1 MINKPAS
8 KSHLSNDHGK
18 VASYK
23 AKLILRILFSVIL
36 SQEQNLVIKEI
47 RIHGR
52 GGQGGVTAAELL
64 ARAAFKEGKWV
75 QAIPF
80 FGAERRGA
88 PVKAFARLS
97 DEPILIRSQVYSP
110 DYVVVLDASLLDLV
124 DITEGLKKDGI
135 IIINTRKKPE
145 EIDIKQRR
153 LATVDATGIALEL
166 QLIVAG
172 LPVLNTTM
180 LGAFAKATEEVKLE
194 SVLEVIREEWKGA
207 AGEKNAKGAALAYE
221 RLVKNW

>member
-1 MINKPAS
+1 M
-8 KSHLSNDHGK
+8 L
-18 VASYK
+18 
-23 AKLILRILFSVIL
+23 
-36 SQEQNLVIKEI
+36 KEI

-97 DEPILIRSQVYSP
+97 NEPILVRSQIYNP
-110 DYVVVLDASLLDLV
+110 DYVIVLDSGLLNLV
-124 DITEGLKKDGI
+124 DVTEGLKKDGI
-135 IIINTRKKPE
+135 VIVNTRMKPDE
-145 EIDIKQRR
+145 LNLKQGRI
-153 LATVDATGIALEL
+153 ATVDATGIALEL
-166 QLIVAG
+166 QLVVSG

-180 LGAFAKATEEVKLE
+180 LGAFSKATSEVKLE
-194 SVLEVIREEWKGA
+194 SVIDAIRQMWSGA
-207 AGEKNAKGAALAYE
+207 AGEKNAKGAALAFE

>member
-1 MINKPAS
+1 V
-8 KSHLSNDHGK
+8 L
-18 VASYK
+18 
-23 AKLILRILFSVIL
+23 
-36 SQEQNLVIKEI
+36 KEI

-64 ARAAFKEGKWV
+64 AHAAFKEGKWV

-88 PVKAFARLS
+88 PVRAFARLS
-97 DEPILIRSQVYSP
+97 NEPILVRSQIYNP
-110 DYVVVLDASLLDLV
+110 DYVIVLDSGLLNLV
-124 DITEGLKKDGI
+124 DVTEGLKKDGI
-135 IIINTRKKPE
+135 VIVNTQKKPE
-145 EIDIKQRR
+145 ELNLKQGRV
-153 LATVDATGIALEL
+153 ATVDATGIALEL
-166 QLIVAG
+166 QLVVSG

-180 LGAFAKATEEVKLE
+180 LGAFAKATGEVKLE
-194 SVLEVIREEWKGA
+194 SVLEAIRQVWSGA

>member
-1 MINKPAS
+1 M
-8 KSHLSNDHGK
+8 L
-18 VASYK
+18 
-23 AKLILRILFSVIL
+23 
-36 SQEQNLVIKEI
+36 KEI

-64 ARAAFKEGKWV
+64 ARAAFREGKWV

-97 DEPILIRSQVYSP
+97 NEPILVRSQVYNP
-110 DYVVVLDASLLDLV
+110 DYVVVLDSGLLDLV
-124 DITEGLKKDGI
+124 DITEGLKKDGLVI
-135 IIINTRKKPE
+135 VNTRKKPE
-145 EIDIKQRR
+145 ELNIQHTRI
-153 LATVDATGIALEL
+153 ATVDATGIALEL
-166 QLIVAG
+166 ELLVAG

-180 LGAFAKATEEVKLE
+180 LGAFARATEEVKLE
-194 SVLEVIREEWKGA
+194 SVIEAIKDTWTGA
-207 AGEKNAKGAALAYE
+207 AGEKNAKAAELAYE